1 MNTKLLALTGGVVLT
16 LLSIGSCSTPAE
28 KAEKADTK
36 VEEAKTDLTD
46 AKKDAAVADK
56 AAMEAEAWK
65 SFKEE
70 TERKIARNQLR
81 IDELKS
87 SIKKSGTKA
96 ATLYNKSVDSLE
108 ARNKNLKMKLDNYS
122 VGKTNWET
130 FKEEMNNDM
139 NGLGEALKN
148 FTISEKDKK

>member
-1 MNTKLLALTGGVVLT
+1 MNTKLLALTSGVVLT
-16 LLSIGSCSTPAE
+16 LFSIGSCSTPAE

-36 VEEAKTDLTD
+36 VEEAKTDLMD
-46 AKKDAAVADK
+46 AKKDASAADK
-56 AAMEAEAWK
+56 AAMEADAWK
-65 SFKEE
+65 NFKEE
-70 TERKIARNQLR
+70 TERKITRNQLR

-96 ATLYNKSVDSLE
+96 AVLYNKSVDSLE

-130 FKEEMNNDM
+130 FKSEMNSDM

-148 FTISEKDKK
+148 FTIAEKDKK

>member
-1 MNTKLLALTGGVVLT
+1 MNTKLLALTSGVVLT

-36 VEEAKTDLTD
+36 VEEAKTDLMD
-46 AKKDAAVADK
+46 AKKDASAADK
-56 AAMEAEAWK
+56 AAMEAAAWK

-70 TERKIARNQLR
+70 TERKITRNELR

-96 ATLYNKSVDSLE
+96 AALYNKSVDSLE

-130 FKEEMNNDM
+130 FKEEMNSDM